1 MSNSFDARFVPFFW
15 TAHLPSRRGS
25 TAMAGGAGLRSVAN
39 AAAYPTQSVSAPL
52 SLSEIV
58 LFALFFVFLAGQSVS
73 GHRVFNEEQVDHRSP
88 EISYVSY
95 LTEGHFVEA
104 TFENWESEFLQM
116 FAFVLL
122 TVYLVQRGSPES
134 RPLDDDEED
143 VDADLST
150 HSPAAVRAGGWR
162 RALYSHSLTTVL
174 GLLFLVS
181 LLLHSLGGA
190 QVAGDEAE
198 DHGQPRPAYVE
209 YVTGSQ
215 FWFESLQNW
224 QSEFLAVGALVVLSI
239 FLREKNS
246 PESKESPNLTTR
258 PAARR

>member
-1 MSNSFDARFVPFFW
+1 ME
-15 TAHLPSRRGS
+15 H
-25 TAMAGGAGLRSVAN
+25 GG
-39 AAAYPTQSVSAPL
+39 
-52 SLSEIV
+52 
-58 LFALFFVFLAGQSVS
+58 
-73 GHRVFNEEQVDHRSP
+73 P
-88 EISYVSY
+88 EITFTSY

-134 RPLDDDEED
+134 RPLDDDDED
-143 VDADLST
+143 VDADLGT
-150 HSPAAVRAGGWR
+150 HSPAPVRAGGWR
-162 RALYSHSLTTVL
+162 RTLYSHSLTTVL

-198 DHGQPRPAYVE
+198 DHRQPRPAYVE

-246 PESKESPNLTTR
+246 PESKEVAEPHHKTGT
-258 PAARR
+258 

>member
-1 MSNSFDARFVPFFW
+1 M
-15 TAHLPSRRGS
+15 RR
-25 TAMAGGAGLRSVAN
+25 AVRN
-39 AAAYPTQSVSAPL
+39 N
-52 SLSEIV
+52 SLSIV
-58 LFALFFVFLAGQSVS
+58 LFALFFVFLAGQSVA
-73 GHRVFNEEQVDHRSP
+73 GHRVFNEEQVEHGSP
-88 EISYVSY
+88 EITFTSY

-134 RPLDDDEED
+134 RPLDDDDED
-143 VDADLST
+143 VDADLGSD
-150 HSPAAVRAGGWR
+150 SPAAVRVGGWR

-174 GLLFLVS
+174 GLLFLLS
-181 LLLHSLGGA
+181 LLLHSFGGA
-190 QVAGDEAE
+190 QVAGDEAQG
-198 DHGQPRPAYVE
+198 HGQPRPAYVE

-246 PESKESPNLTTR
+246 PESKDVAEPHAKTGT
-258 PAARR
+258 